1 MYIYIIY
8 VYPSLCVYIH
18 IYIYIYMCVCVYIYI
33 CRYEDGP
40 KRVKVISVSF
50 LIIFGR
56 FLGNE
61 SHCGMISNFFNGPG
75 RS

>member
-1 MYIYIIY
+1 M
-8 VYPSLCVYIH
+8 CVC
-18 IYIYIYMCVCVYIYI
+18 IYIY
-33 CRYEDGP
+33 RYEDGP

-75 RS
+75 RSQTPSPWYRWPIGFNDLPFLKTGDSP